1 MEYLSYILKF
11 FYRIRWW
18 LVIVPILL
26 TILAIYATKNMGRT
40 YDTSTTVYTG
50 LISGYTI
57 EASSGATVNLTQQS
71 TTLDNILNII
81 TSESTLKDV
90 SLRLYAQNM
99 MHGNPNNDNNYMQSS
114 TYKELLK
121 ITPKEVQKL
130 INKKDEK
137 RTIEN
142 LKAYE
147 KPNSKNFVYGLFH
160 WFHPDYSYNAL
171 LSNIKVTRLG
181 NSDMI
186 EISYSNGDPG
196 IAYNTLKILN
206 DEFTSQYQ
214 DLRFG
219 ETNDVIKFYEE
230 ELAKLSRM
238 LRIEEDSL
246 TQYNIEKKIINYP
259 EQTKQVTMLNSDL
272 YLKSEE
278 FLLDYNSARVAVG
291 ELEKRIQNHIITL
304 KNNSQFISKLQNI
317 TGLTAK
323 ITELETFGDKA
334 TSTKEIENLN
344 AYKKQLK
351 KAESDFTTFSE
362 AYSSQKA
369 SKEGVSNDV
378 VISAWLEEMIKLEK
392 SKAQIK
398 VMDERK
404 NILDEQY
411 GYYSPIG
418 SVIKRKERNISFVE
432 QNYMSM
438 LNSLNAARLRQKN
451 IQMSSATL
459 KIMNPPVYPISPE
472 GTKRKSIIMTIF
484 FSSIVLVI
492 GFFLIVELLDRT
504 LRDKIRAKHLTST
517 DVIGAF
523 PGNDKI
529 RFRNFTKIR
538 NQVTTK
544 HLSNAILC
552 YLPNDQNRII
562 NLVSTENK
570 DGKTF
575 IGEQLEEY
583 WTSIG
588 LSISRLTWHS
598 DFQKDSKEYLLAQ
611 SIKDL
616 SSNNKNADIII
627 VEYPPL
633 NDSNIPTS
641 LLKEASINLVVAKA
655 KRTWKFTDQLLLN
668 NVKKSIDNESPTFL
682 ILNKANIDVVESF
695 TGLLPPVNKINKILY
710 KYSQFGLTASE

>member
-18 LVIVPILL
+18 LVVVPILL
-26 TILAIYATKNMGRT
+26 TVLAIYATKNMGRT

-81 TSESTLKDV
+81 TSESTLKNV

-99 MHGNPNNDNNYMQSS
+99 MHGDLNHDNNYIQSS

-121 ITPKEVQKL
+121 ITPREVQKL

-147 KPNSKNFVYGLFH
+147 KPNSKNFVYGLFR
-160 WFHPDYSYNAL
+160 WFHPDYSYTAL

-181 NSDMI
+181 TSDMI

-206 DEFTSQYQ
+206 DEFTNQYQ

-304 KNNSQFISKLQNI
+304 KNNGQFISKLQNI

-323 ITELETFGDKA
+323 ITELETFGDKT
-334 TSTKEIENLN
+334 TSSKEIEKLN

-351 KAESDFTTFSE
+351 IAESDFTIFSE

-392 SKAQIK
+392 AKAQIK

-472 GTKRKSIIMTIF
+472 GTKRKSIVMTIF
-484 FSSIVLVI
+484 FSSIVLII

-523 PGNDKI
+523 MANDKL

-544 HLSNAILC
+544 YLSNAILC
-552 YLPNDQNRII
+552 YLYNDQNRII
-562 NLVSTENK
+562 NLVSTESK
-570 DGKTF
+570 DGKSF

-598 DFQKDSKEYLLAQ
+598 DFQKESKEYLLAQ
-611 SIKDL
+611 SIRDL
-616 SSNNKNADIII
+616 SPSSKNADIII

-641 LLKEASINLVVAKA
+641 LLREASINLIVAKA

-668 NVKKSIDNESPTFL
+668 NIKMSINNECPTFL
-682 ILNKANIDVVESF
+682 ILNKANRDVVESF